1 MIFVSGDDSEASFY
15 KYWSQMSCGAIPYD
29 EHEARD
35 CLEGRL
41 EISSYPTL
49 LMLGP
54 RQDEGSLMKGDRVV
68 INTEVR
74 AVIENGDYITDF
86 PFYPKRW
93 GDLCSKYIPY
103 MPCERNEFVI
113 ILTQLDIAFYCLA

>member
-35 CLEGRL
+35 NLEARL
-41 EISSYPTL
+41 EISLYPTL
-49 LMLGP
+49 VMLGP
-54 RQDEGSLMKGDRVV
+54 KQDDESTTNGDRVV

-86 PFYPKRW
+86 PFYPKPW
-93 GDLCSKYIPY
+93 GDLCSK
-103 MPCERNEFVI
+103 
-113 ILTQLDIAFYCLA
+113 